1 MTKRLDQSASAGA
14 NMYTKEEGKT
24 VSTHSRIASLSL
36 RGIGLASTNV
46 FLAVLFSTFA
56 FANAASFLAEPR
68 LSVLLIVFL
77 EAISAMFF
85 LLRRDPDE
93 TRHTWQTW
101 TSTTLGSFAP
111 LLLRPTDA
119 AADLLAGEILQ
130 VGGFAMA
137 IIALLSLSRSFGLL
151 PAYRGIK
158 SSGLYSVVRH
168 PLYTAYVISFIG
180 YLINNPSVA
189 NAAVI
194 AFGTAFLVMRIHC
207 EESLLLEYD
216 DYSRYASRTRWRLI
230 PAVW

>member
-1 MTKRLDQSASAGA
+1 
-14 NMYTKEEGKT
+14 
-24 VSTHSRIASLSL
+24 
-36 RGIGLASTNV
+36 
-46 FLAVLFSTFA
+46 LFSAFA

-77 EAISAMFF
+77 EAISAIFF

-119 AADLLAGEILQ
+119 TADLLAGEILQ

-194 AFGTAFLVMRIHC
+194 AFGTAFLVIWSCVFTARSRCCSSTTTTRVMRAAHGG
-207 EESLLLEYD
+207 
-216 DYSRYASRTRWRLI
+216 A
-230 PAVW
+230 

>member
-1 MTKRLDQSASAGA
+1 MNMDDEGNKIDNQSTSASF
-14 NMYTKEEGKT
+14 
-24 VSTHSRIASLSL
+24 SL

-46 FLAVLFSTFA
+46 FLAVLFSAFA

-77 EAISAMFF
+77 EAISALFF
-85 LLRRDPDE
+85 ILRRDPDE

-111 LLLRPTDA
+111 LLL
-119 AADLLAGEILQ
+119 LLAGEILQ

>member
-1 MTKRLDQSASAGA
+1 
-14 NMYTKEEGKT
+14 
-24 VSTHSRIASLSL
+24 
-36 RGIGLASTNV
+36 
-46 FLAVLFSTFA
+46 
-56 FANAASFLAEPR
+56 
-68 LSVLLIVFL
+68 
-77 EAISAMFF
+77 
-85 LLRRDPDE
+85 
-93 TRHTWQTW
+93 
-101 TSTTLGSFAP
+101 

-119 AADLLAGEILQ
+119 TADLLAGEILQ

-207 EESLLLEYD
+207 EEALLLEYD
-216 DYSRYASRTRWRLI
+216 DYSHYASRTRWRLI

>member
-1 MTKRLDQSASAGA
+1 
-14 NMYTKEEGKT
+14 
-24 VSTHSRIASLSL
+24 
-36 RGIGLASTNV
+36 
-46 FLAVLFSTFA
+46 
-56 FANAASFLAEPR
+56 
-68 LSVLLIVFL
+68 
-77 EAISAMFF
+77 
-85 LLRRDPDE
+85 
-93 TRHTWQTW
+93 
-101 TSTTLGSFAP
+101 
-111 LLLRPTDA
+111 
-119 AADLLAGEILQ
+119 
-130 VGGFAMA
+130 MA

-194 AFGTAFLVMRIHC
+194 AFGTAFLLVMRIHC

>member
-1 MTKRLDQSASAGA
+1 
-14 NMYTKEEGKT
+14 
-24 VSTHSRIASLSL
+24 
-36 RGIGLASTNV
+36 
-46 FLAVLFSTFA
+46 
-56 FANAASFLAEPR
+56 
-68 LSVLLIVFL
+68 
-77 EAISAMFF
+77 
-85 LLRRDPDE
+85 
-93 TRHTWQTW
+93 
-101 TSTTLGSFAP
+101 

-119 AADLLAGEILQ
+119 TADLLAGEILQ

-207 EESLLLEYD
+207 EESLLLVMRIHCEESLLLEYD

>member
-1 MTKRLDQSASAGA
+1 
-14 NMYTKEEGKT
+14 
-24 VSTHSRIASLSL
+24 
-36 RGIGLASTNV
+36 
-46 FLAVLFSTFA
+46 LFSTFA